1 MDIKQN
7 WNPESTY
14 CTTATT
20 GTAAAAGRKLLCC
33 TYIFLFR
40 CCTFALT
47 FGCGAALSC
56 GCLTTLLDDWCALSS
71 FISRLTQRSLSCFSS
86 PTIKLPY
93 CKLLR
98 SFGTGT

>member
-7 WNPESTY
+7 WNPKSTY
-14 CTTATT
+14 CTTATI
-20 GTAAAAGRKLLCC
+20 GTAAAAAGGKLLCC

-47 FGCGAALSC
+47 FGCGTALSC

-71 FISRLTQRSLSCFSS
+71 FISRLT
-86 PTIKLPY
+86 
-93 CKLLR
+93 
-98 SFGTGT
+98 